1 MSSEM
6 MKFIGACVALRKNI
20 VVSGGT
26 GSGKTSL
33 LNAISLCIGPT
44 ERIITV
50 EDSLELKLQQSHV
63 VRMEARP
70 PNAEGKGEVSIRAL
84 VKNCLRMRPD
94 RIVVGECRGGEALDM
109 LQAMNT
115 GHDGSLTTVHA
126 NTPSDTVARLE
137 TLCLMAGM
145 DMPLSAIRAQIASAV
160 SVIVQTARLSD
171 GSRKTV
177 EIAEVCGLDE
187 KGNAKLRTLFEFRRE
202 GVEADV
208 LRCLPAPR
216 RRARPGGVRR
226 RRGGGHMIDVA
237 IAAAC
242 LLAFAVLVG
251 IAVRGLLAASARD
264 RDESDDVMA
273 RAARVGETGMP
284 EFLARRMRERRAAKV
299 RAELPDALDMVANSL
314 GAGLTLPQAILRN
327 LDHFPPLV
335 AEEFARVIYD
345 TRLGY
350 SVGGAFDNFARR
362 LPTPDVRMVAIASS
376 IGVAHGG
383 NLAESYRMLSTLL
396 RDNLAFE
403 AELKAM
409 TTEGR
414 MQAIV
419 MSALPLVMLVLLGLV
434 KRDLVSPLFTTAAGW
449 GALAL
454 LFAMQ
459 GLAYL
464 WIRKI
469 VDIKV

>member
-1 MSSEM
+1 
-6 MKFIGACVALRKNI
+6 
-20 VVSGGT
+20 
-26 GSGKTSL
+26 
-33 LNAISLCIGPT
+33 
-44 ERIITV
+44 
-50 EDSLELKLQQSHV
+50 
-63 VRMEARP
+63 
-70 PNAEGKGEVSIRAL
+70 
-84 VKNCLRMRPD
+84 
-94 RIVVGECRGGEALDM
+94 
-109 LQAMNT
+109 
-115 GHDGSLTTVHA
+115 
-126 NTPSDTVARLE
+126 
-137 TLCLMAGM
+137 
-145 DMPLSAIRAQIASAV
+145 
-160 SVIVQTARLSD
+160 
-171 GSRKTV
+171 
-177 EIAEVCGLDE
+177 
-187 KGNAKLRTLFEFRRE
+187 
-202 GVEADV
+202 
-208 LRCLPAPR
+208 
-216 RRARPGGVRR
+216 
-226 RRGGGHMIDVA
+226 MIDVA

-419 MSALPLVMLVLLGLV
+419 MSALPLVMLVRLGLV

>member
-1 MSSEM
+1 MTD
-6 MKFIGACVALRKNI
+6 I
-20 VVSGGT
+20 
-26 GSGKTSL
+26 
-33 LNAISLCIGPT
+33 
-44 ERIITV
+44 
-50 EDSLELKLQQSHV
+50 
-63 VRMEARP
+63 
-70 PNAEGKGEVSIRAL
+70 
-84 VKNCLRMRPD
+84 
-94 RIVVGECRGGEALDM
+94 
-109 LQAMNT
+109 
-115 GHDGSLTTVHA
+115 
-126 NTPSDTVARLE
+126 
-137 TLCLMAGM
+137 
-145 DMPLSAIRAQIASAV
+145 
-160 SVIVQTARLSD
+160 
-171 GSRKTV
+171 
-177 EIAEVCGLDE
+177 
-187 KGNAKLRTLFEFRRE
+187 
-202 GVEADV
+202 
-208 LRCLPAPR
+208 
-216 RRARPGGVRR
+216 
-226 RRGGGHMIDVA
+226 A